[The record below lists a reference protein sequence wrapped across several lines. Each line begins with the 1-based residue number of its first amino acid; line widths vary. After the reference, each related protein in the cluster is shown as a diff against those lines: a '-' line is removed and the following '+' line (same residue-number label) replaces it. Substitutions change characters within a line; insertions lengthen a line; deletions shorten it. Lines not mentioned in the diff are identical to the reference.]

1 MKNSFLENL
10 NQGVL
15 GLKPYEPGLPLEHTQ
30 KKLGLEKMIKLASNE
45 NPLGPSP
52 KALDLLQGKMN
63 SFSSELNR
71 YPDGNAY
78 DLKEAISKKYN
89 VDPKNKTN
97 IDDIKFYKSE
107 YEDAEKLANELKNQL
122 Q

>member
-45 NPLGPSP
+45 NPMGPVSYTHLTLP
-52 KALDLLQGKMN
+52 TTI
-63 SFSSELNR
+63 E
-71 YPDGNAY
+71 
-78 DLKEAISKKYN
+78 
-89 VDPKNKTN
+89 V
-97 IDDIKFYKSE
+97 
-107 YEDAEKLANELKNQL
+107 
-122 Q
+122 